1 MMEGIKI
8 PKALIG
14 SWYSHVWD
22 FFFQC
27 DELTFLFNASGGEG
41 GGVRSWEIKKIN

>member
-22 FFFQC
+22 FFFNVMNW
-27 DELTFLFNASGGEG
+27 LFYSTPQGEEEESE
-41 GGVRSWEIKKIN
+41 VEKLKK